1 MEKTV
6 LASSRTGKRAEME
19 KSVLVI
25 GGGIAGI
32 QASLDLADKGV
43 IVHLVEKEPSLGGR
57 MAQLDKTF
65 PTNDCSICI
74 LAPKMADCYGHPNI
88 NVLTYSEVIGL
99 EGAKGNFNVRVLK
112 KARYVD
118 ENTCTGCG
126 ECLEKC
132 PTKGV
137 TNSWEQ
143 GLTTRRAIYIPFMQ
157 AVPRAAI
164 IDPEHCRF
172 LKEGKCGVCKKV
184 CKREAVNYD
193 MKDAILEFDVGAVV
207 VATGFDVWDP
217 TSSVEYGYGKFPNVF
232 TAMEYERIINAA
244 GPTHGHIKRRSDG
257 NEPKTI
263 AFIQCVGS
271 RNIQTD
277 HPYCCSV
284 CCMHSTKEAMLASEH
299 VEGIKCSIFYKD
311 MRACAKGFNEYVERA
326 KKDYGVEYLNSD
338 ATVQSETNSGNPLV
352 SYDVGGKS
360 QQKEFDMVVL
370 ATTLVPSK
378 KNVDLAKTLGVELDK
393 FGFFKVRDHV
403 FDPADSTRPGIYLA
417 GYCSGPADIPESVA
431 MGSAAAAKA
440 MEDLM
445 ERKVMA

>member
-1 MEKTV
+1 MEKAEV
-6 LASSRTGKRAEME
+6 ASRKGKRTEIE

-88 NVLTYSEVIGL
+88 NVMTCSEVVGI
-99 EGAKGNFNVRVLK
+99 EGSKGNFSVQVLK
-112 KARYVD
+112 KARFVD
-118 ENTCTGCG
+118 ENLCTGCG

-132 PTKGV
+132 PTKGIQ
-137 TNSWEQ
+137 NKWEQ
-143 GLTTRRAIYIPFMQ
+143 GLATRRAIYIPYMQ

-164 IDPEHCRF
+164 IDPENCRF

-217 TSSVEYGYGKFPNVF
+217 TSSTEYGYGKNPNVF

-244 GPTHGHIKRRSDG
+244 GPTHGHIQRRSDG
-257 NEPKTI
+257 SEPKSI

-271 RNIQTD
+271 RNIQTG

-284 CCMHSTKEAMLASEH
+284 CCMHSTKEAMLATEH
-299 VEGIKCSIFYKD
+299 IEGIRSTIFYKD

-326 KKDYGVEYLNSD
+326 KNDYKVQYINSD
-338 ATVQSETNSGNPLV
+338 ATVQSSTNAGNPIV

-370 ATTLVPSK
+370 ATTLVPSE
-378 KNVDLAKTLGVELDK
+378 KNKALAKALGIELDE
-393 FGFFKVRDHV
+393 FNFFKVRDHV
-403 FDPADSTRPGIYLA
+403 FDPVDSTRPGVYLA
-417 GYCSGPADIPESVA
+417 GYCAGPVDIPESVA

-445 ERKVMA
+445 ERKVYA

>member
-1 MEKTV
+1 MEKAEV
-6 LASSRTGKRAEME
+6 ASRKGKRTEIE

-88 NVLTYSEVIGL
+88 NVMTCSEVVGI
-99 EGAKGNFNVRVLK
+99 EGSKGNFSVQVLK
-112 KARYVD
+112 KARFVD
-118 ENTCTGCG
+118 ENLCTGCG

-132 PTKGV
+132 PTKGIQ
-137 TNSWEQ
+137 NKWEQ
-143 GLTTRRAIYIPFMQ
+143 GLATRRAIYIPYMQ

-164 IDPEHCRF
+164 IDPENCRF

-217 TSSVEYGYGKFPNVF
+217 TSSTEYGYGKNPNVF

-244 GPTHGHIKRRSDG
+244 GPTHGHIQRRSDG
-257 NEPKTI
+257 SEPKSI

-271 RNIQTD
+271 RNIQTG

-284 CCMHSTKEAMLASEH
+284 CCMHSTKEAMLATEH
-299 VEGIKCSIFYKD
+299 IEGIRSTIFYKD

-326 KKDYGVEYLNSD
+326 KNDYKVQYINSD
-338 ATVQSETNSGNPLV
+338 ATVQGSTSAGNPIV

-370 ATTLVPSK
+370 ATTLVPSE
-378 KNVDLAKTLGVELDK
+378 KNKALAKALGIELDE
-393 FGFFKVRDHV
+393 FNFFKVRDHV
-403 FDPADSTRPGIYLA
+403 FDPVDSTRPGVYLA
-417 GYCSGPADIPESVA
+417 GYCAGPVDIPESVA

-445 ERKVMA
+445 ERKVYA